1 MAARESFL
9 FRADKRMLD
18 ALRKWAADDLRS
30 ANAQLDWILRQAL
43 RDAGRLKTEGSGKV
57 SEEGIEPSGAEE
69 PPP

>member
-9 FRADKRMLD
+9 FRADKRVLD

-43 RDAGRLKTEGSGKV
+43 RDAGRLKTDGSGKGTD
-57 SEEGIEPSGAEE
+57 EETDTSGDEASST
-69 PPP
+69 